1 MENGRESGRFSL
13 RGTVGLAGHAGGAAR
28 AGRSGAVRPSAGRRC
43 EKSSWRTAD
52 ASLEVRKR
60 VSEVVV
66 AVGERREKFAHF
78 GRCGAAKGAP
88 AKKIFARRGRRPRY
102 PERPPCVRAWSPSAP
117 RARAAARTIQLK
129 RSSFFLS
136 AATRVAVGGAFGV
149 RGRVPPHLPERY
161 RADGRPKN
169 IFAGVLT
176 VKKTVIRFRP
186 KQTLLPQRV
195 SRIDIKVTS
204 KRHASTL
211 EPTTVDMGLLPSAK
225 STTSF
230 HRAPVSASTRVFLY
244 PPRRSRRS
252 GGIRGRGPAADF
264 GFTGHST
271 P

>member
-1 MENGRESGRFSL
+1 VRVQYPATL
-13 RGTVGLAGHAGGAAR
+13 RLR
-28 AGRSGAVRPSAGRRC
+28 AV
-43 EKSSWRTAD
+43 
-52 ASLEVRKR
+52 
-60 VSEVVV
+60 
-66 AVGERREKFAHF
+66 
-78 GRCGAAKGAP
+78 
-88 AKKIFARRGRRPRY
+88 
-102 PERPPCVRAWSPSAP
+102 
-117 RARAAARTIQLK
+117 ARTIQLK

-136 AATRVAVGGAFGV
+136 TAMPAAVGPTFEAGGAV
-149 RGRVPPHLPERY
+149 SLHPPERC
-161 RADGRPKN
+161 RAGAGSKN

-211 EPTTVDMGLLPSAK
+211 EPKTVDMGLLPSAK

-252 GGIRGRGPAADF
+252 GGIRGRVPAADF